1 MARFRYKVKDR
12 SGQVFEGT
20 LDAADRHAA
29 AAAIHAQDYF
39 ILDLHQD
46 AEPYRP
52 PPAKPGEIEPGR
64 DVRAAFWR
72 GLGPRVLGNFFRS
85 LAQLLHAGMDVRAAG
100 ESLSKT
106 ARRAR
111 LRQIA
116 HDISEAASRG
126 DSMSSVL
133 DRNADAFPPIVL
145 GMIKAGQQS
154 GNLEGAAADLADYF
168 ESQHGFHVALWG
180 AIFYPLLVISA
191 GVLLGP
197 IAPSIGR
204 GLVYYLISVLRLALP
219 FLVLF
224 GAVAL
229 LMFLQARNWPLAESV
244 DRLYVSLPWI
254 GSIERRRSLGR
265 WAQAFAMLWEAG
277 MSQAEALELSAP
289 SAANRAIVHSLWRL
303 VPGAREGRPLS
314 QLLASSP
321 AVPAELAHI
330 VVTGEQSGALG
341 DALRKVSESYGTES
355 EAGRRKLVVLAYV
368 VLYLIAAVFVAV
380 IVIGAYVGTYQNI
393 LNAIGGP

>member
-46 AEPYRP
+46 AEPYQP
-52 PPAKPGEIEPGR
+52 PPARAGEIEPGR
-64 DVRAAFWR
+64 DVRAAFRR

-100 ESLSKT
+100 ESLSNT

-145 GMIKAGQQS
+145 GMIKAGEQS

-168 ESQHGFHVALWG
+168 ESQHGFHIALWG
-180 AIFYPLLVISA
+180 AIFYPLLVVSA

-224 GAVAL
+224 GTVAL

-277 MSQAEALELSAP
+277 MSQAEALELSA
-289 SAANRAIVHSLWRL
+289 SAAANRAIVHAVWRL

-314 QLLASSP
+314 QLLASTP

-341 DALRKVSESYGTES
+341 DALRKVSESYGMES
-355 EAGRRKLVVLAYV
+355 EAGRRKFVVFAYV
-368 VLYLIAAVFVAV
+368 ALYALAAIFVAV